1 VALSDWWARTY
12 GIDTWEEFHEV
23 AGQYV
28 PPLALY
34 GFGLTQEQ
42 TSHYAYENPFSS
54 FGGVANVLLAG
65 RRLLG
70 LSDAQAL
77 ASAEAHSRYSAAA
90 APATSST
97 PKRQE
102 VPLIIANTYLVAING
117 LSGGQDVVSVIGVQ
131 GSGSGQSL
139 EAATA
144 VKNAYV
150 AAGGPLSQ
158 KTNLYTMQSV
168 SAMDLSSLN
177 GDISVLSHAA
187 TGGVATTA
195 VGFNGA
201 CALIKWNGGTRSR
214 SSRGR
219 LYHSNLSE
227 AQIETNGRTLV
238 ATAVTNLRDAYSL
251 FRTSLSGA
259 GFPLV
264 VISRKLATAYPVTS
278 VACESILATQRRRV
292 R

>member
-1 VALSDWWARTY
+1 M
-12 GIDTWEEFHEV
+12 
-23 AGQYV
+23 
-28 PPLALY
+28 
-34 GFGLTQEQ
+34 
-42 TSHYAYENPFSS
+42 
-54 FGGVANVLLAG
+54 
-65 RRLLG
+65 
-70 LSDAQAL
+70 
-77 ASAEAHSRYSAAA
+77 
-90 APATSST
+90 
-97 PKRQE
+97 
-102 VPLIIANTYLVAING
+102 PLIIANTYLCAING